1 MSLLLRPCD
10 WISSLHTSVHH
21 LHSLGSIPTYTILF
35 RDWVSNREPCGSLS
49 SDESTRTRHQTNLA
63 MRTGPHTHA
72 AYDYY
77 CMHCCVNCSDK
88 CNCGLQYLPSQ
99 PPCQPGRTPMQSV
112 NLCPSPSV
120 AYKKKICFFHFR
132 NRSSRRREQNPSV
145 NTIVLQI
152 QFALPLD
159 QNGARFAAEQSL
171 WKKL

>member
-88 CNCGLQYLPSQ
+88 CNCALEYLPSQ
-99 PPCQPGRTPMQSV
+99 PPCQPGRTAYAVSKP
-112 NLCPSPSV
+112 LSV
-120 AYKKKICFFHFR
+120 ALRRLHKKSASFIFVTAHH
-132 NRSSRRREQNPSV
+132 
-145 NTIVLQI
+145 
-152 QFALPLD
+152 
-159 QNGARFAAEQSL
+159 AAENRTPR
-171 WKKL
+171 